1 MPRGARFQW
10 PEIQRADRARP
21 RQQSGL
27 ASFVAVV
34 NLCSRVGKSQRK
46 RQELGQL
53 REKCA
58 PTSTAMRYRVVY
70 GDPPDAPAV
79 TRDWP
84 VTSLTLCSVEK
95 VPAFLLALMPHQQ

>member
-34 NLCSRVGKSQRK
+34 NLCSRVGESQRK

-58 PTSTAMRYRVVY
+58 PTSTAMRYRVLFFDREISKKY
-70 GDPPDAPAV
+70 
-79 TRDWP
+79 
-84 VTSLTLCSVEK
+84 
-95 VPAFLLALMPHQQ
+95 LALMSSLEQSPLILMICFGRHSLL